1 MLKEIIQKT
10 ANRFGYRIVKLHTT
24 DSIMDSELG
33 KIYLKCKD
41 FTITPKE
48 RMYSVYKA
56 VEYIIKSGIK
66 GDFVECGVWKGGSAM
81 VMAYALL
88 KFGETKR
95 NIYLYDTYGGMSEL
109 TKDDISISGSS
120 ATRLY
125 KKEEKMTLCPPLE
138 EVKRNLFS
146 TRYPKDKLIF
156 IKGKVEDTIPKRMP
170 KKIAL
175 LRLDTDWYES
185 TKHELLHLF
194 PVLTEKGVLLLDDYG
209 YWLGSK
215 KAVDEYFS
223 NKPILLNRIDY
234 TGRTGVKI

>member
-10 ANRFGYRIVKLHTT
+10 ANHFGYRIDKLQTT
-24 DSIMDSELG
+24 DSIMDSEFG
-33 KIYLKCKD
+33 EIYLKCKD
-41 FTITPKE
+41 FTMTSKE
-48 RMYSVYKA
+48 RMYGVYKA

-66 GDFVECGVWKGGSAM
+66 GDFVESGIWKGGSVM

-95 NIYLYDTYGGMSEL
+95 NIYLYDTYEGMSEP
-109 TKDDISISGSS
+109 TKNDISVSGSS
-120 ATRLY
+120 AARLY
-125 KKEEKMTLCPPLE
+125 KKEEKMTYAPLE

-146 TRYPKDKLIF
+146 TGYPKDKLIF

-170 KKIAL
+170 EKIAL

-194 PVLTEKGVLLLDDYG
+194 PILTKKGVLLLDDYG
-209 YWLGSK
+209 HWLGSK

-234 TGRTGVKI
+234 TGRVGIKV